1 MRPLWIL
8 IPALGL
14 SACAHVESTN
24 SPTASQTLQNSQMA
38 AIGQLSGQQT
48 TSTTAVSN
56 EPASI
61 SKQSVQTKPTRGS
74 YPSTSKVRG
83 EDIAALAQTQG
94 NTAPAK
100 SGEDTMWKQL
110 RPGFGISE
118 IDRAE
123 VDYWREF
130 YSQRPKLITAI
141 FERARPFLFPVSQE
155 VRARNLP
162 MELALLPA
170 IESGFHPFAYSRSHA
185 SGLWQ
190 FIPLTAG
197 RFGLS
202 ADDWMDRRRDVAS
215 STNASLDYLSYLNK
229 FFNGDWYLAI
239 AAYNAGEGRVR
250 NAVRKNQ
257 AAGLPTDFWSLDLP
271 QETKDYV
278 PRLLGLAQ
286 LVKDPVF
293 CGITL
298 PDIPAK
304 EMVAAVSIQESLD
317 LGVAATLL
325 KMPVD
330 ELKRLNPGL
339 RQFSTPPDREFQLAI
354 PKDKLKDFT
363 TALAEL
369 APEDKAPWER
379 HVLAKGETLASVA
392 KRYGM
397 DVDQLKKQNPR
408 ERKSFR
414 AGETLL
420 VRQGPVRYPSSF
432 LASLPAQTGEG
443 TNSGNAGKTARNPL
457 LASSTTPERVS
468 GGFLSRLLHGKTK
481 ATSSLIADASD
492 STPSKSPS
500 KVREVV
506 VKAGETLYRIAQN
519 ANVSLEDLRRWNR
532 LDPDQP
538 IRAGQRLVLADSN
551 IGFGAIAAPRATAGF
566 GNDGRFSG
574 QSMPRKQVTYV
585 VQIGD
590 TLWSIARRF
599 NVAFHELLTWNR
611 ISEKWQLRPGDSII
625 VYLDK

>member
-14 SACAHVESTN
+14 GACAHVESTS
-24 SPTASQTLQNSQMA
+24 SPTASQTLENAQMSA
-38 AIGQLSGQQT
+38 AGQLSGQQA
-48 TSTTAVSN
+48 TSTTVVSGQ
-56 EPASI
+56 PASA
-61 SKQSVQTKPTRGS
+61 RDGS
-74 YPSTSKVRG
+74 PGTSKVRG
-83 EDIAALAQTQG
+83 EDIAALAQTQA
-94 NTAPAK
+94 NTAPVK
-100 SGEDTMWKQL
+100 SGDDTMWKQL

-123 VDYWREF
+123 VDYWREY

-141 FERARPFLFPVSQE
+141 FERARPFLYPVSQE
-155 VRARNLP
+155 VKARNLP

-215 STNASLDYLSYLNK
+215 STNAALDYLSYLNK
-229 FFNGDWYLAI
+229 FFDGDWYLAI

-250 NAVRKNQ
+250 SAVRKNA

-271 QETKDYV
+271 KETRDYV

-304 EMVAAVSIQESLD
+304 EMIAAVPIQESLD

-325 KMPVD
+325 QMPVD

-397 DVDQLKKQNPR
+397 DVEQLKKQNPR
-408 ERKSFR
+408 ERKTFR

-432 LASLPAQTGEG
+432 LASLPGQTGERA
-443 TNSGNAGKTARNPL
+443 NPGNAGQTARNPL
-457 LASSTTPERVS
+457 LASSETPERVS
-468 GGFLSRLLHGKTK
+468 AGFLSRLLHGKTR
-481 ATSSLIADASD
+481 TTTSLIADASD
-492 STPSKSPS
+492 SAPSKSPS

-538 IRAGQRLVLADSN
+538 IRAGQRLVVADSN
-551 IGFGAIAAPRATAGF
+551 TGFGAIAAPRATAGS
-566 GNDGRFSG
+566 GNDGRFPG

>member
-8 IPALGL
+8 IPALSLG
-14 SACAHVESTN
+14 ACATVENTS
-24 SPTASQTLQNSQMA
+24 SPGASQPLQSSQA
-38 AIGQLSGQQT
+38 TVLDQISSQETPNTAISSQPA
-48 TSTTAVSN
+48 TSR
-56 EPASI
+56 
-61 SKQSVQTKPTRGS
+61 KQSAQVNPAKS
-74 YPSTSKVRG
+74 VYPSATRVRG
-83 EDIAALAQTQG
+83 EEIAALSRTQE
-94 NTAPAK
+94 NTSPAK
-100 SGEDTMWKQL
+100 PAEDTMWKQL
-110 RPGFGISE
+110 RPGFGISG

-123 VDYWREF
+123 VDFWREF

-141 FERARPFLFPVSQE
+141 FERARPFLYTVSQE
-155 VRARNLP
+155 VQTRNLP

-215 STNASLDYLSYLNK
+215 STNAALDYLTYLNK
-229 FFNGDWYLAI
+229 FFKGDWYLAI

-250 NAVRKNQ
+250 NAVRKNE

-278 PRLLGLAQ
+278 PRLLALAQ

-339 RQFSTPPDREFQLAI
+339 RQFATPPGREFQLAI

-363 TALAEL
+363 TALATL

-379 HVLAKGETLASVA
+379 HVLAKGETLSSVA
-392 KRYGM
+392 NRYGM

-408 ERKSFR
+408 ESSKFR
-414 AGETLL
+414 PGETLL

-432 LASLPAQTGEG
+432 LASIPGQTETR
-443 TNSGNAGKTARNPL
+443 TNPDNTGQTARNPL
-457 LASSTTPERVS
+457 LASSATPERVS
-468 GGFLSRLLHGKTK
+468 GGFLSRLLHGKPK
-481 ATSSLIADASD
+481 ASASLIADANDNAPGRS
-492 STPSKSPS
+492 SS

-519 ANVSLEDLRRWNR
+519 ANVSLEDLRRWNQ

-538 IRAGQRLVLADSN
+538 IRAGQRLVLAES
-551 IGFGAIAAPRATAGF
+551 GFGFGGIASPGAAAGF
-566 GNDGRFSG
+566 NEVSRSSG
-574 QSMPRKQVTYV
+574 QSMARKQVTYV

-599 NVAFHELLTWNR
+599 NVAFHQLLTWNR

>member
-14 SACAHVESTN
+14 SACATVDNAS
-24 SPTASQTLQNSQMA
+24 SPTASQTLQNPQSAAVGQPNNPGASSGVADSQPPVPA
-38 AIGQLSGQQT
+38 A
-48 TSTTAVSN
+48 
-56 EPASI
+56 
-61 SKQSVQTKPTRGS
+61 KQSAQVKPANSR
-74 YPSTSKVRG
+74 YPSATKVRG
-83 EDIAALAQTQG
+83 EDIAALAQTQE

-100 SGEDTMWKQL
+100 ISGDTMWKQL

-118 IDRAE
+118 INRAE

-202 ADDWMDRRRDVAS
+202 ADDWMDRRRDVVS
-215 STNASLDYLSYLNK
+215 STNAALDYLTYLNK
-229 FFNGDWYLAI
+229 FFKGDWYLAI

-250 NAVRKNQ
+250 NAVRKNE

-271 QETKDYV
+271 KETRDYV

-339 RQFSTPPDREFQLAI
+339 RQFSTPPGREFQLAI

-379 HVLAKGETLASVA
+379 HVLAKGETLSTVA
-392 KRYGM
+392 NRYGM
-397 DVDQLKKQNPR
+397 DVDQLRKQNPR
-408 ERKSFR
+408 EKNSFR
-414 AGETLL
+414 PGETLL

-432 LASLPAQTGEG
+432 LAALPAQTDVKTG
-443 TNSGNAGKTARNPL
+443 TSNTGQATRNPL
-457 LASSTTPERVS
+457 LASSAPAERVS
-468 GGFLSRLLHGKTK
+468 GGFLSRLLHGKPK
-481 ATSSLIADASD
+481 ASASLIADASD
-492 STPSKSPS
+492 SAPSKNPS
-500 KVREVV
+500 RAREVV

-551 IGFGAIAAPRATAGF
+551 TGFGAIATPRATAGL